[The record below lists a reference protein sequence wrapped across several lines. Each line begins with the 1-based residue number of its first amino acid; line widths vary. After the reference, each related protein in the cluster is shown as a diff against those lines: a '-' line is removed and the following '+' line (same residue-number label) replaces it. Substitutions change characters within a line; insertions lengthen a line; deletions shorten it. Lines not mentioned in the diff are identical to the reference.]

1 MKIVSLS
8 AHFDGQSIQ
17 LDEPYPLEPNTQL
30 IVTLIPKQIS
40 EQEAWFSLSHHH
52 LNNAYSDKDDYPVNA
67 IKIPTPH
74 YTLSRA
80 ISF

>member
-30 IVTLIPKQIS
+30 IVTLVPKPIS
-40 EQEAWFSLSHHH
+40 EQEAWFSLSSHH
-52 LNNAYSDKDDYPVNA
+52 LNHAYSEEDDYPLDA
-67 IKIPTPH
+67 IKIAN
-74 YTLSRA
+74 R
-80 ISF
+80 